1 MPRPP
6 AAPSCTPLYQPLTGI
21 PQPGVLA
28 QGLASY
34 QIDRPMVL
42 QQVSSARCAPGLL
55 PTGHARRAAP
65 AADRP
70 VAAPCRPSALQLKQM
85 APMGI
90 CNAIQDQL
98 IFGYCNQQAG

>member
-1 MPRPP
+1 MSAR
-6 AAPSCTPLYQPLTGI
+6 AAPHSVT
-21 PQPGVLA
+21 
-28 QGLASY
+28 AS
-34 QIDRPMVL
+34 
-42 QQVSSARCAPGLL
+42 
-55 PTGHARRAAP
+55 P

-70 VAAPCRPSALQLKQM
+70 AAAPCHLSTLQLKQM